1 MGLPGEEYGSTPEEY
16 SYTPVEYG
24 SCPWRIWV
32 CPMKNKGLALKNV
45 GLPHV
50 EYGSTPWR
58 ITVYPWRMW
67 FYPCRIWVYL
77 WKILWQLIKASAPK
91 NSTIFYSTPKEI
103 LQLFELTPEEFHWSS
118 SEGRRGTD
126 TVFNAIVACE
136 QACLQANAMGLL
148 KTRKQLS
155 AGTEKSVSKLGNL

>member
-1 MGLPGEEYGSTPEEY
+1 MSLPVKDFVTINLSL
-16 SYTPVEYG
+16 S
-24 SCPWRIWV
+24 
-32 CPMKNKGLALKNV
+32 
-45 GLPHV
+45 
-50 EYGSTPWR
+50 
-58 ITVYPWRMW
+58 
-67 FYPCRIWVYL
+67 
-77 WKILWQLIKASAPK
+77 PK
-91 NSTIFYSTPKEI
+91 EFHNFYSTPKEI

>member
-1 MGLPGEEYGSTPEEY
+1 MGLAPEEYGSA
-16 SYTPVEYG
+16 
-24 SCPWRIWV
+24 PWRIR
-32 CPMKNKGLALKNV
+32 
-45 GLPHV
+45 
-50 EYGSTPWR
+50 STPQEYRSTPCRIWVYPRR

-77 WKILWQLIKASAPK
+77 WKILGQLIKASAPK
-91 NSTIFYSTPKEI
+91 NSTIFYSIPKEI

-136 QACLQANAMGLL
+136 QASLQANANKWVFCISWSCDQLFENT
-148 KTRKQLS
+148 KTV
-155 AGTEKSVSKLGNL
+155 VSRNWKERFKIR